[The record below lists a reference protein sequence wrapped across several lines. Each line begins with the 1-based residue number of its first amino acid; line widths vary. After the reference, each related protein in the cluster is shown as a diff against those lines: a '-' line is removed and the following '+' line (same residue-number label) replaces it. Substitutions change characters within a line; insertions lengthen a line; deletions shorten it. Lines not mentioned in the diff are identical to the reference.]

1 MADWTILFCR
11 TLWDPSSQNHSCEI
25 CSFIQHTVVTCEV
38 FRKRPVLPQ
47 LLREM
52 WFRSVWTYT
61 LELTVLTVLCSLFPQ
76 RKRQAVT
83 SSEWDPVEPSSRWL
97 DMKWTGELNIVVL
110 SVGILLGTGLAIQHD
125 KAPDEEVAVPFCSTW
140 PSAPQSLPSLPFE
153 EFLLDVTYTSFHFRR
168 TGGFRVTF
176 SGDWHTISWSYLP
189 NCAVFERL
197 YACRKISRKKKHHSQ
212 RRDRGITAHS
222 KWNFIPAII
231 FSLEN
236 VFPRYSYN

>member
-1 MADWTILFCR
+1 
-11 TLWDPSSQNHSCEI
+11 
-25 CSFIQHTVVTCEV
+25 
-38 FRKRPVLPQ
+38 
-47 LLREM
+47 M

-97 DMKWTGELNIVVL
+97 DMRWTGELNIVVL
-110 SVGILLGTGLAIQHD
+110 CVGILLGTGLALQHD

-140 PSAPQSLPSLPFE
+140 PTVAPQSLPSLPLE

-197 YACRKISRKKKHHSQ
+197 YACRKISGKKKHHRQ
-212 RRDRGITAHS
+212 RRDPGNHS
-222 KWNFIPAII
+222 SQQMEFYSCYHIFLRKCIPTL
-231 FSLEN
+231 FL
-236 VFPRYSYN
+236 